1 MTKKKTLVTPAK
13 KLTPASIVNQK
24 KWGALPVTTKNNLRK
39 TLKDTDKDG
48 VPNNFDCRPKNKRKQ
63 EAFLSRDASFL
74 ASHHDTKMGKLL
86 GRGTRGDV
94 YEVDGNSDLVVK
106 IANEYDDGSTDE
118 EARLYHHL
126 GMLHKPLFIPTEVRT
141 INGKTAM
148 IRPKITT
155 ITDPSTGRVSR
166 DFRNLMPSVLEQI
179 RKHIEDLSNQGFIFA
194 DGIQL
199 GFDNA
204 GRPLLYDT
212 GDIRISSNKKEVY
225 HINNI
230 EWIAFLIRA
239 RRIHSATTSA
249 IRQGLQQY
257 GSIGVVLPSSIEPI
271 TQALIIRN
279 AQKYE
284 YD

>member
-1 MTKKKTLVTPAK
+1 MVTKPKK
-13 KLTPASIVNQK
+13 KLTPASICTQK
-24 KWGALPVTTKNNLRK
+24 KWASLPVTTKKTLRK
-39 TLKDTDKDG
+39 TLQDKDKDG
-48 VPNNFDCRPKNKRKQ
+48 VPNKYDCHPKNKRKQ
-63 EAFLSRDASFL
+63 EAFLSRDAAFL
-74 ASHHDTKMGKLL
+74 GSQSDIKMGKLL

-94 YEVDGNSDLVVK
+94 YEVDGNPNLVVK
-106 IANEYDDGSTDE
+106 VANEYDDGSTDE
-118 EARLYHHL
+118 EARLYHQL

-155 ITDPSTGRVSR
+155 TTDPSKGRVSR
-166 DFRNLMPSVLEQI
+166 DFMNLTPSVLEQI
-179 RKHIEDLSNQGFIFA
+179 RKHIENLSNQGFVFA

-199 GFDNA
+199 GFDSA

-212 GDIRISSNKKEVY
+212 GDIRTSSNKKEVY

-230 EWIAFLIRA
+230 EWVAFLIRS

-249 IRQGLQQY
+249 IRQGLQKY
-257 GSIGVVLPSSIEPI
+257 GSIGVVLPSGIEPI
-271 TQALIIRN
+271 THALIIRN
-279 AQKYE
+279 AQKYD